1 MFRRM
6 EGGLTGKKEKDG
18 DVPHLTMRVPPGHR
32 VGTGRFPRDR
42 WTNGCLHRSHTLV
55 WNVQNM
61 CVRNGCSQAKER
73 TLFSTIVHSTSSSIK
88 TTSFFRALIAK
99 N

>member
-1 MFRRM
+1 M
-6 EGGLTGKKEKDG
+6 EMRPRPPPRAPGAPCGAGGLQAAGAAVCAG
-18 DVPHLTMRVPPGHR
+18 L
-32 VGTGRFPRDR
+32 
-42 WTNGCLHRSHTLV
+42 TLV

-61 CVRNGCSQAKER
+61 CVRNGCSQARDR

-88 TTSFFRALIAK
+88 TTSFFRAFIAK

>member
-1 MFRRM
+1 MGRKKADGTAEKENVETAPRTST
-6 EGGLTGKKEKDG
+6 EGARA
-18 DVPHLTMRVPPGHR
+18 PR
-32 VGTGRFPRDR
+32 VGRQAVGVRGAAAVCTG
-42 WTNGCLHRSHTLV
+42 LTLV

-61 CVRNGCSQAKER
+61 CVRNGCSQARER

-88 TTSFFRALIAK
+88 TTSFFRAFIAK

>member
-1 MFRRM
+1 MSHNKGAAR
-6 EGGLTGKKEKDG
+6 
-18 DVPHLTMRVPPGHR
+18 
-32 VGTGRFPRDR
+32 GTGLGQARYQGQADQ
-42 WTNGCLHRSHTLV
+42 GCLRRSRTLV

-88 TTSFFRALIAK
+88 TTSFFRAFIAK